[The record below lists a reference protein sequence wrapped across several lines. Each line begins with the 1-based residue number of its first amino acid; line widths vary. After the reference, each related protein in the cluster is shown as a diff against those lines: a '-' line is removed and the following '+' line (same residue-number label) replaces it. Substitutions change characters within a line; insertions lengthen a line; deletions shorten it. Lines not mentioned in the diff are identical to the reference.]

1 MLRALQSD
9 DLLAHH
15 RPHQEGNDAGSAGDY
30 IALMKPRVM
39 SLVVF
44 TAGIGMAMAPGSL
57 HPVTAIAAV
66 LMIAL
71 GAGASA
77 ALNMWYDAD
86 IDGRMVRTAT
96 RPIPAGVIS
105 ASGALS
111 FGVWMSGLSVLC
123 LAVMVNYLSAALLAF
138 TIVFYAVVY
147 TMWLKRRTPQNI
159 VIGGAAGALPPMIGW
174 AAVTNSIALEPLLYF
189 LIIFMWTPPH
199 FWALALIKKDEYA
212 AVGVPMLPVTHGVR
226 STCRHILSY
235 SVVMV
240 LVSLTPALWGSS
252 GWIYLAATSALGVV
266 FMGLSLWVFRAPQKR
281 AAGWLFAYSIFYL
294 FMVFA
299 LLPIDR
305 WLGA

>member
-1 MLRALQSD
+1 MARAFSSD
-9 DLLAHH
+9 DLTVLPVHT
-15 RPHQEGNDAGSAGDY
+15 DAGSARDY

-39 SLVVF
+39 SLVIF
-44 TAGIGMAMAPGSL
+44 TAGIGMMMAPSSI
-57 HPVTAIAAV
+57 HPVTAFAAL

-86 IDGRMVRTAT
+86 IDSKMSRTAL
-96 RPIPAGVIS
+96 RPIPSGVIS
-105 ASGALS
+105 RQGALA
-111 FGVWMSGLSVLC
+111 FGLWMSGLSVLC

-138 TIVFYAVVY
+138 TVLFYAVFY

-159 VIGGAAGALPPMIGW
+159 VIGGAAGALPPVIGW
-174 AAVTNSIALEPLLYF
+174 AAVANAVSLEPLLYF

-226 STCRHILSY
+226 STCWHIIAY
-235 SVVMV
+235 STV
-240 LVSLTPALWGSS
+240 LVGCSVLPALLGYSGPLYLWG
-252 GWIYLAATSALGVV
+252 ASALGAV
-266 FMGLSLWVFRAPQKR
+266 FWGLSLWVVRSRQTR

-294 FMVFA
+294 FALFA
-299 LLPIDR
+299 LLPLDR
-305 WLGA
+305 WMVAVS